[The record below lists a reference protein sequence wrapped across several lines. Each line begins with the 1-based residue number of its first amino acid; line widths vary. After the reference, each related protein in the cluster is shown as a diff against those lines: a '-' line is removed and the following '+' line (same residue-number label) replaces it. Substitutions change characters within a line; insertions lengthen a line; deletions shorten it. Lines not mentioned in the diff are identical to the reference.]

1 MSVSSLRIKQLR
13 NLNRSATATT
23 SLLQMETSTDT
34 VDLLVHAVS
43 EQSRGDDNDGGNDC
57 IRAFFHAAANIPL
70 PRQRSYL
77 RSFVL
82 YLTG

>member
-13 NLNRSATATT
+13 NLNQSAMATA

-43 EQSRGDDNDGGNDC
+43 QQSREDDNDGGNDR
-57 IRAFFHAAANIPL
+57 ISAFFHAAANVFIFD
-70 PRQRSYL
+70 RFFRS
-77 RSFVL
+77 
-82 YLTG
+82 